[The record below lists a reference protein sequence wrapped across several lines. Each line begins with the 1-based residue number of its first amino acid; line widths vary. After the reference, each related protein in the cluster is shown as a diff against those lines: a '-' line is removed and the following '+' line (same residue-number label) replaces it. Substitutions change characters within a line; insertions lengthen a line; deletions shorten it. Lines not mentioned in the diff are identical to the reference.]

1 MVCVL
6 NVDLKMYYV
15 ELKFNLVDYFLRKI
29 FYVDSMLSVVIWGLV
44 DSVFGLYIVD
54 LMVIDLNVMRDLE
67 GVLLCYF
74 M

>member
-44 DSVFGLYIVD
+44 DSVYCGFNGD
-54 LMVIDLNVMRDLE
+54 
-67 GVLLCYF
+67 
-74 M
+74 